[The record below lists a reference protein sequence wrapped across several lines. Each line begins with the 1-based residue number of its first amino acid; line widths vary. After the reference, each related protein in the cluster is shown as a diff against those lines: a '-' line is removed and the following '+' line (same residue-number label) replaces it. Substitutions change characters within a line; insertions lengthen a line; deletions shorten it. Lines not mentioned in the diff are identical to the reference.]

1 MEATCSKGWGARCA
15 SSKGKKCTCKCGGK
29 NHGKEVGEGALAEPM
44 LPGVPRRSV
53 KFTGRQ
59 EYRSLP
65 GEIYHYKGHHEF
77 SSKCG
82 LDIHIRGDRAIVVFT
97 ELQDN
102 PGTSIT
108 NMIEVLA
115 TQVYHERLRKF
126 SPENIE
132 FVEHYL
138 VPDEHHDLVHL
149 KWTGLEY
156 KNPVWRRIMGVKN
169 FFQEGGE
176 TDAENHTCPD

>member
-1 MEATCSKGWGARCA
+1 MEATCSKGWGTRCA

-29 NHGKEVGEGALAEPM
+29 NHGTEVDEGALAEPM
-44 LPGVPRRSV
+44 FPGVPRRSV

-59 EYRSLP
+59 EGRTMFDM
-65 GEIYHYKGHHEF
+65 ETYHYKGYSGCHSE
-77 SSKCG
+77 CG
-82 LDIHIRGDRAIVVFT
+82 LDVHIRGDRAIVMFT
-97 ELQDN
+97 ELPTN

-115 TQVYHERLRKF
+115 TQVYHERLRKL

-138 VPDEHHDLVHL
+138 MPDEHYDRVEL

-156 KNPVWRRIMGVKN
+156 KNPAWKRLHRIPT
-169 FFQEGGE
+169 FLTGGDE
-176 TDAENHTCPD
+176 HEQGTN